1 MPLDDEDLRPDPD
14 VLLTEVRPPRGHLKI
29 FFGACAG
36 VGKTYAMLQE
46 AQRLRSEGLDVLVG
60 VVETHGRSETA
71 ILLEGL
77 TPLPLKQ
84 VHYRKHTFHEF
95 DIDGALARAPALVLV
110 DELAHSNMPGSRHPK
125 RWQDVE
131 ELLAAGIDVLTTLN
145 VQHLESLNDIVGS
158 ITGIR
163 VRETVPDRLYEEA
176 DEVVLVDLPP
186 DDLRRR
192 LDEGKVYLPQ
202 QAERAIEHFFRK
214 ENLIAL
220 RELALRCTAD
230 RVDDQM
236 QAFRRANEPVWHT
249 RDAIL
254 VCVGP
259 GSGNEKLVRVA
270 ARLAGRLG
278 CVWHAVYVETP
289 RLHRRPEQD
298 RRRILSTLHL
308 AQELGA
314 ETSTLPAQ
322 DEAEAVLHYAREHNL
337 GKILI
342 GRHSQ
347 RRWHHWWKG
356 SFAHRLGTR
365 GPDLDLLIVS
375 LTESES
381 LPGSVLPADIRH
393 KDEKWQRQFSGI
405 GFALLS
411 CVAITL
417 LSSLLTDYLAPLNII
432 MLYLLGVVLVALLYG
447 RLSASVSAIINV
459 ASFDFFF
466 VTPRFSFAVSDVQYL
481 FTFGVMLLVGV
492 IIGQLTA
499 WARYQ
504 ARVAQY
510 REERARN
517 LFEMAKALSSA
528 LTAED
533 IARTAE
539 HFLKRSFRAGS
550 TLLLPDEQQPR
561 LRVIGRKQIQFDQA
575 IAQWSFER
583 SEHAGMGTDTLPAAA
598 QRYVPLIT
606 PLKTLGVLV
615 LEPTNLRILMIPEQ
629 QRLLD
634 TYALL
639 IAVALERLLL
649 AHMAEEA
656 KLHSE
661 TERLRNALLAALSH
675 DLRTPLTILFAQAEM
690 LMQSLAMDNSPHTQQ
705 ANAIRSQVLGT
716 TRLVNNLLDMARLE
730 SEGFYLRKEW
740 QSLQEIVG
748 SALTT
753 LNIPLTGHP
762 LEINIPPELPLLN
775 CDGVLIERVFV
786 NLLENGCKYA
796 GNGVTIGVDVEALD
810 TELLVTVWNLGP
822 VLPAGQ
828 ERLIFE
834 KFARGEKEST
844 IPGIGLGLAICRAI
858 VETHGGRIWAE
869 NRMGGGVNFYFT
881 LPLQPLPELEQEPE
895 SESTEA
901 Q

>member
-1 MPLDDEDLRPDPD
+1 MPLDNDDLRPDPD
-14 VLLTEVRPPRGHLKI
+14 VLLADVRPLRGHLKI

-36 VGKTYAMLQE
+36 VGKTYTMLQE
-46 AQRLRSEGLDVLVG
+46 ARRLRAEGLDVLVG

-71 ILLEGL
+71 ALLEGL
-77 TPLPLKQ
+77 TQLPLKQ

-95 DIDGALARAPALVLV
+95 DLDGALSRAPALVLV

-145 VQHLESLNDIVGS
+145 VQHLESLNDVVGS
-158 ITGIR
+158 ITGVR
-163 VRETVPDRLYEEA
+163 VRETVPDRLYEET
-176 DEVVLVDLPP
+176 DEVVLVDLTP

-230 RVDDQM
+230 RVDEQM
-236 QAFRRANEPVWHT
+236 QALRHSGEPVWHT
-249 RDAIL
+249 RDSLL
-254 VCVGP
+254 VCIGP
-259 GSGNEKLVRVA
+259 SGGNEKLVRVA

-289 RLHRRPEQD
+289 LLHRLPEHE
-298 RRRILSTLHL
+298 RRNILTTLHL

-322 DEAEAVLHYAREHNL
+322 EETDAVLHYAREHNL

-342 GRHSQ
+342 GRHNK
-347 RRWHHWWKG
+347 RRWHDWWKG

-375 LTESES
+375 LSES
-381 LPGSVLPADIRH
+381 DATNNPILPADLRH
-393 KDEKWQRQFSGI
+393 KDEKWQRQFTGI
-405 GFALLS
+405 GAALLS
-411 CVAITL
+411 CVVITL
-417 LSSLLTDYLAPLNII
+417 LSSLLVNYLAPLNII
-432 MLYLLGVVLVALLYG
+432 MLYLLGVVFVALLYG
-447 RLSASVSAIINV
+447 RLSASVAAIINV

-466 VTPRFSFAVSDVQYL
+466 VIPHFSFAVKDAQYL
-481 FTFGVMLLVGV
+481 LTFSVMLLVGL

-504 ARVAQY
+504 ARVARY

-517 LFEMAKALSSA
+517 LFEMAKALSSV

-533 IARTAE
+533 IARIAE
-539 HFLKRSFRAGS
+539 HFLKRSFRSSSA
-550 TLLLPDEQQPR
+550 LLLPDDDQHLQ
-561 LRVIGRKQIQFDQA
+561 LMGRRHLQVDHA
-575 IAQWSFER
+575 IAQWCFEHN
-583 SEHAGMGTDTLPAAA
+583 SHAGMGTDTLPAAA
-598 QRYVPLIT
+598 QRYVPLVT
-606 PLKTLGVLV
+606 PLRTLGVLV
-615 LEPTNLRILMIPEQ
+615 LEPANLRILMIPEQ

-639 IAVALERLLL
+639 ISVALERLRL
-649 AHMAEEA
+649 AHVAENA

-675 DLRTPLTILFAQAEM
+675 DLRTPLTVLFAQAEM
-690 LMQSLAMDNSPHTQQ
+690 LMQSLAHDGSPHTQQ
-705 ANAIRSQVLGT
+705 ANAIRAQVLGT

-730 SEGFYLRKEW
+730 SEGVHLRKEW
-740 QSLQEIVG
+740 QSLQEIAG

-753 LNIPLTGHP
+753 LSISLTGHP
-762 LEINIPPELPLLN
+762 LKINIPSDLPLLH
-775 CDGVLIERVFV
+775 CDGVLIERVLV

-796 GNGVTIGVDVEALD
+796 GKDVTIGIDVAVHSA
-810 TELLVTVWNLGP
+810 ELQITVWNLGP
-822 VLPAGQ
+822 QLPAGK
-828 ERLIFE
+828 EKLIFE

-844 IPGIGLGLAICRAI
+844 TPGVGLGLAICRAI
-858 VETHGGRIWAE
+858 VETHGGQIWAE
-869 NRMGGGVNFYFT
+869 NRNDGGVNFHFT
-881 LPLQPLPELEQEPE
+881 LPLQPLPELEPEPG
-895 SESTEA
+895 SES
-901 Q
+901 

>member
-1 MPLDDEDLRPDPD
+1 MPLDNDDLRPDPD
-14 VLLTEVRPPRGHLKI
+14 ALLAETRPPRGHLKV

-46 AQRLRSEGLDVLVG
+46 ARRLRAEGLDVLIG

-71 ILLEGL
+71 ALLDGL
-77 TPLPLKQ
+77 TQLPLKQ

-95 DIDGALARAPALVLV
+95 DIDGALSRAPALILM

-131 ELLAAGIDVLTTLN
+131 ELLAAGINVLTTLN

-192 LDEGKVYLPQ
+192 LNEGKVYLPQ

-236 QAFRRANEPVWHT
+236 QAFRHSGEPVWHT

-254 VCVGP
+254 VCIGP
-259 GSGNEKLVRVA
+259 GGGNEKLVRVA

-278 CVWHAVYVETP
+278 CIWHAVYVETP
-289 RLHRRPEQD
+289 RLHRRPEQE
-298 RRRILSTLHL
+298 RRSILATLHL

-342 GRHSQ
+342 GRHTKKI
-347 RRWHHWWKG
+347 WHHWWKG
-356 SFAHRLGTR
+356 SFAHRLGTQ
-365 GPDLDLLIVS
+365 GPELDLLIVS
-375 LTESES
+375 LTESDTIPIP
-381 LPGSVLPADIRH
+381 LLPADIRH
-393 KDEKWQRQFSGI
+393 KDEKWQRQFSGV

-411 CVAITL
+411 CVVITL
-417 LSSLLTDYLAPLNII
+417 ISSLLINFLAPLNIV
-432 MLYLLGVVLVALLYG
+432 MLYLLGVVFVALLYG
-447 RLSASVSAIINV
+447 RVSSSVSAIINV

-481 FTFGVMLLVGV
+481 LTFGVMLLIGLL
-492 IIGQLTA
+492 IGQLTA

-517 LFEMAKALSSA
+517 LFEMAKALSSV

-533 IARTAE
+533 VARIAE
-539 HFLKRSFRAGS
+539 HFLKRSFRATS
-550 TLLLPDEQQPR
+550 ALLLPDEQQH
-561 LRVIGRKQIQFDQA
+561 LHIMGRRQLQVDQA
-575 IAQWSFER
+575 IAQWCFDR
-583 SEHAGMGTDTLPAAA
+583 NEHAGMGTDTLPAAT

-606 PLKTLGVLV
+606 PLQTLGILV
-615 LEPTNLRILMIPEQ
+615 LEPANLRMLMIPEQ

-639 IAVALERLLL
+639 IAVALERLRL
-649 AHMAEEA
+649 AHVAEEA

-675 DLRTPLTILFAQAEM
+675 DLRTPLTVLFAQAEM
-690 LMQSLAMDNSPHTQQ
+690 LMQSLTIDKSPHTQQ
-705 ANAIRSQVLGT
+705 ANAIRAQVLGT

-730 SEGFYLRKEW
+730 SEGVHLRKEW
-740 QSLQEIVG
+740 QSLQEMVG
-748 SALTT
+748 SALTS

-762 LEINIPPELPLLN
+762 LNIQIPPDLPLLF
-775 CDGVLIERVFV
+775 CDGVLIERVLV

-796 GNGVTIGVDVEALD
+796 GDGVTIGIDVEVL
-810 TELLVTVWNLGP
+810 EIEVLITVWNLGP
-822 VLPAGQ
+822 ELPIGQ
-828 ERLIFE
+828 EKLIFE

-844 IPGIGLGLAICRAI
+844 TPGVGLGLAICRAI
-858 VETHGGRIWAE
+858 IETHGGRIWAE
-869 NRMGGGVNFYFT
+869 NRSGGGVNFYFT
-881 LPLQPLPELEQEPE
+881 LPLQPLPELEPE
-895 SESTEA
+895 LISES
-901 Q
+901 